1 VKTPK
6 ALFLANT
13 DWYLWNFRLPLLR
26 ALRDRGWE
34 VVLASP
40 RGPWSERFAAEGLR
54 WVPFEFARHGVNPL
68 AEAGVLG
75 KLFGLYRRE
84 RPDLVH
90 HFTIKCVLYG
100 SFAAHRARVPVIVNA
115 VTGRGTM
122 FTTHSILARL
132 LRAPLRSLY
141 RRALRGS
148 RVIFQNPDDRGEFE
162 AEGLLADAEVHVIRG
177 SGIDVDR
184 FSPSPAPASESP
196 IVVILVARLLRE
208 KGIAEFVEA
217 AQMLQGARARFLLVG
232 GPDPEHPAAIDTTTL
247 AQWKAR
253 GNVEFLGHRDD
264 VLELLHSAH
273 IACLP
278 SWREG
283 TPRSLLEAMACGLP
297 IVATDVPG
305 CREVVRNG
313 DNGLLV
319 PPRDPQA
326 LADALRRLI
335 NDPELRT
342 SMGARS
348 RQRAVDEFSAE
359 HVIER
364 TMAVYEAAR

>member
-1 VKTPK
+1 MAK

-40 RGPWSERFAAEGLR
+40 PGPWAPRFAAEGLR
-54 WVPFEFARHGVNPL
+54 WIAFDFARHGVNPI
-68 AEAGVLG
+68 AEARVVANLV
-75 KLFGLYRRE
+75 GLYRRE
-84 RPDLVH
+84 RPDLAH

-100 SFAAHRARVPVIVNA
+100 SYAAHRARVPVVVNA

-122 FTTHSILARL
+122 FTTHSVFARA
-132 LRAPLRSLY
+132 LRVPLRMLY

-148 RVIFQNPDDRGEFE
+148 QVIFQNPDDRAEFE
-162 AEGLLADAEVHVIRG
+162 SERLLEGARVHVIRG

-184 FSPSPAPASESP
+184 FRPPSTPQPAPPA
-196 IVVILVARLLRE
+196 VVILVARLLRE
-208 KGIAEFVEA
+208 KGIVEFVEA
-217 AQMLQGARARFLLVG
+217 AAQLRGANARFLVVG
-232 GPDPEHPAAIDTTTL
+232 GPDPDHPAAIGDAEI
-247 AQWKAR
+247 AQWTAR
-253 GNVEFLGHRDD
+253 AGVEFLGQRDD
-264 VLELLHSAH
+264 VLALLHSAH

-335 NDPELRT
+335 NDPELRA